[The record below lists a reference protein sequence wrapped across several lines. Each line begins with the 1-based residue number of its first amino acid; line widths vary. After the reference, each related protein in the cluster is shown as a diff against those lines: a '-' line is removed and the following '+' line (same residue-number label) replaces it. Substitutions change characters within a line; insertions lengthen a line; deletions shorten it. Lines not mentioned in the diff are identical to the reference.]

1 MSKFSRRT
9 FLKASATIGTLIG
22 IGTTTTSSFN
32 KVDKNTAHAAT
43 KTKQVFGCCPRNCYD
58 TCSVVST
65 VEDGR
70 IKFITGNKNN
80 TYTNGRLCVKGFTY
94 PNYVYYPDRIKYPM
108 KQKERG
114 SGKWERISWDEAYDM
129 IAKKILEIKEKHGTT
144 LPIALN
150 KYSGNFNVLSY
161 GIEGMLSSWGHTTR
175 CTGTPCW
182 PAGIDSQ
189 TFDFGTIVNSDPEMM
204 VKAKYL
210 IVWGA
215 NPAWTAVHS
224 MHIIQKAK
232 ENGTKVV
239 VIDPIMTDTAAKAD
253 EYIQI
258 KASTDGALALGMA
271 KYIIDHNLQDTEW
284 MKANSIGYEE
294 YISYVKNNITLEWAS
309 EKTGV
314 PVHVI
319 ERLAREYAAAKPACI
334 WIGYGM
340 QRHTNGGAAVRS
352 IDALVALSGNIGVV
366 GGGANYAQLESWG
379 FNYAAQLAGTLPE
392 GSGEGENRTLNINNF
407 PAQVLAINNN
417 PDEIP
422 IEMLWVACRNPI
434 AQDPETSVSYKA
446 FDSID
451 FVVTADLWF
460 NETVNQSDLVLP
472 VCSIFETWGLHASYW
487 HYWMNINEP
496 AIDPL
501 YESKCDVEIAMGISK
516 RLNELQPGSCTY
528 PTDRSMEE
536 WVGMEMSDKFI
547 EMFGFK
553 TWKDILE
560 KGTVKVPGYDAA
572 WADGKFRTPS
582 GKYEFL
588 SEKCASFGNHALPVY
603 VEEKEV
609 PKETPIRLLS
619 PHWKYGLHSQFQNLE
634 WMQSVHNEPYME
646 IHPSLAKQKGITDE
660 SMVRVSNDIGFVELK
675 AKVTQSVPKDAVVIY
690 EGWYKDQNFNVNF
703 LVKATPADM
712 GLCATGQPGL
722 AFHDQFVNIEKL

>member
-1 MSKFSRRT
+1 MTKFSRRT
-9 FLKASATIGTLIG
+9 FLKASATIGALIG

-43 KTKQVFGCCPRNCYD
+43 KAKQVFGCCPRNCYD

-80 TYTNGRLCVKGFTY
+80 TYTNGRLCVKGYTY
-94 PNYVYYPDRIKYPM
+94 PNYVYSPDRIKYPM

-150 KYSGNFNVLSY
+150 KYSGNFNVLAY

-210 IVWGA
+210 IVWGG

-224 MHIIQKAK
+224 MNIIQKAK

-392 GSGEGENRTLNINNF
+392 GSGEGENRILNINNF

-536 WVGMEMSDKFI
+536 WVGMEMSDKFV

-646 IHPSLAKQKGITDE
+646 IHPSLAKQKGITDG

-675 AKVTQSVPKDAVVIY
+675 AKVTQTVPKDAVVIY

-722 AFHDQFVNIEKL
+722 AFHDQFVNVEKL

>member
-1 MSKFSRRT
+1 MTKFSRRT
-9 FLKASATIGTLIG
+9 FLKASATIGALIG

-43 KTKQVFGCCPRNCYD
+43 KAKQVFGCCPRNCYD

-80 TYTNGRLCVKGFTY
+80 TYTNGRLCVKGYTY
-94 PNYVYYPDRIKYPM
+94 PNYVYSPDRIKYPM

-150 KYSGNFNVLSY
+150 KYSGNFNVLAY

-224 MHIIQKAK
+224 MNIIQKAK

-392 GSGEGENRTLNINNF
+392 GSGEGENRILNINNF

-536 WVGMEMSDKFI
+536 WVGMEMSDKFV

-646 IHPSLAKQKGITDE
+646 IHPSLAKQKGITDG

-675 AKVTQSVPKDAVVIY
+675 AKVTQTVPKDAVVIY

-722 AFHDQFVNIEKL
+722 AFHDQFVNVEKL

>member
-1 MSKFSRRT
+1 MSSFSRRT
-9 FLKASATIGTLIG
+9 FLKGSATLGALLG
-22 IGTTTTSSFN
+22 IGSTASNFQKLN
-32 KVDKNTAHAAT
+32 MNTAHAAG
-43 KTKQVFGCCPRNCYD
+43 KTKQVFSSCPRNCYD
-58 TCSVVST
+58 TCSIVTT
-65 VEDGR
+65 VEDGT

-94 PNYVYYPDRIKYPM
+94 PNYVYSPDRIKYPM
-108 KQKERG
+108 KQKKRG

-129 IAKKILEIKEKHGTT
+129 IAKKILAIKEKHGST
-144 LPIALN
+144 LPIALD

-161 GIEGMLSSWGHTTR
+161 GVEGMMASWGYTTR
-175 CTGTPCW
+175 AQGTPCW

-210 IVWGA
+210 IIWGA
-215 NPAWTAVHS
+215 NPAWTSVHS
-224 MHIIQKAK
+224 MSIIQRAK

-253 EYIQI
+253 EYIEI
-258 KASTDGALALGMA
+258 KASTDGAFALGMA
-271 KYIIDHNLQDTEW
+271 KYILDHNLHDMEW
-284 MKANSIGYEE
+284 MKKNSNGYEE
-294 YISYVKNNITLEWAS
+294 YLNYLRHNVSLEWAS

-314 PVHVI
+314 PVKVI
-319 ERLAREYAAAKPACI
+319 ERLAREYAAAKPASI

-352 IDALVALSGNIGVV
+352 IDALAAMSGNIGVV
-366 GGGANYAQLESWG
+366 GGGANYAQLDSWG

-392 GSGEGENRTLNINNF
+392 GSGGEGDRMININNF
-407 PAQVLAINNN
+407 PAQVLAINND
-417 PDEIP
+417 PKQIP

-446 FDSID
+446 FETID
-451 FVVTADLWF
+451 FIVTADLWF
-460 NETVNQSDLVLP
+460 NATVNQSDLVLP

-487 HYWMNINEP
+487 HYWMNVNEQAIN
-496 AIDPL
+496 PL
-501 YESKCDVEIAMGISK
+501 YESKSDVEIAMGISK
-516 RLNELQPGSCTY
+516 KLNELQPGSCTY
-528 PTDRSMEE
+528 PTDRTMEE
-536 WVGMEMSDKFI
+536 WVGMEMSDAFI
-547 EMFGFK
+547 QKFGFK
-553 TWKDILE
+553 SWRDILE
-560 KGTVKVPGYDAA
+560 KGTAKVTGYDAA

-588 SEKCASFGNHALPVY
+588 SKKCASFGHHALPVY
-603 VEEKEV
+603 MEEMEV
-609 PKETPIRLLS
+609 PKERPIRLLS

-646 IHPSLAKQKGITDE
+646 IHPVLAKQKGIKE
-660 SMVRVSNDIGFVELK
+660 GSKVKVSSDIGFVEIK
-675 AKVTQSVPKDAVVIY
+675 AKVTQSVPKNAVVIY
-690 EGWYKDQNFNVNF
+690 EGWYKDQKFNVNF

-712 GLCATGQPGL
+712 GSCATGQAGL
-722 AFHDQFVNIEKL
+722 AFHDQFVDIEKM

>member
-9 FLKASATIGTLIG
+9 FLKASATIGALIG

-32 KVDKNTAHAAT
+32 KVDKNKAYAAT

-94 PNYVYYPDRIKYPM
+94 PNYVYSPDRIKYPM

-150 KYSGNFNVLSY
+150 KYSGNFNALAY

-379 FNYAAQLAGTLPE
+379 FNYAAMLAGTLPE
-392 GSGEGENRTLNINNF
+392 GSGEGQDRTLNINNF

-451 FVVTADLWF
+451 FIVTADLWF

-634 WMQSVHNEPYME
+634 WMQSIHNEPYME

-675 AKVTQSVPKDAVVIY
+675 AKVTQTVPKDAVVIY

-712 GLCATGQPGL
+712 GSCATGQPGL
-722 AFHDQFVNIEKL
+722 AFHDQFVNVEKL

>member
-9 FLKASATIGTLIG
+9 FLKGSATIGTLIG
-22 IGTTTTSSFN
+22 IGTTTSSFN
-32 KVDKNTAHAAT
+32 KVEKNTAHAAG
-43 KTKQVFGCCPRNCYD
+43 KTKQVFSSCPRNCYD
-58 TCSVVST
+58 TCSIVST

-94 PNYVYYPDRIKYPM
+94 PNYVYSPDRIKYPM
-108 KQKERG
+108 KQKKRG

-150 KYSGNFNVLSY
+150 KYSGNFNALSY
-161 GIEGMLSSWGHTTR
+161 GVEGMMTSWGHTTR

-215 NPAWTAVHS
+215 NPAWTSVHS

-284 MKANSIGYEE
+284 MKANSVGYEQ

-309 EKTGV
+309 EKTGI

-352 IDALVALSGNIGVV
+352 IDALVALAGNIGVV

-392 GSGEGENRTLNINNF
+392 DSGEGADRTLNINNF

-487 HYWMNINEP
+487 HYWMNINQP

-501 YESKCDVEIAMGISK
+501 YESKSDVEIAMGISK

-547 EMFGFK
+547 KMFGFN

-560 KGTVKVPGYDAA
+560 KGTAKVPGYDAA

-588 SEKCASFGNHALPVY
+588 SEKCASFGHHALPVY

-634 WMQSVHNEPYME
+634 WMRSVNNEPYME
-646 IHPSLAKQKGITDE
+646 IHPSLAEQKGITDG
-660 SMVRVSNDIGFVELK
+660 SMVRVSNDIGFVEIK
-675 AKVTQSVPKDAVVIY
+675 AKLTRSVPKDAVVIY
-690 EGWYKDQNFNVNF
+690 EGWYKDLNFNVNF

-712 GLCATGQPGL
+712 GSCATGQPGL
-722 AFHDQFVNIEKL
+722 AFHDQFVNIEKM